1 MLYVVATPIGNLQDI
16 TLRAVETLKSVDL
29 IACEDTRHSRI
40 LLSHYGIQTPTTSYF
55 EYNKLKK
62 GEYLIGLLKEGKD
75 VALISDAGM
84 PGVSDPGFNII
95 RSAVQEGIAVVPIPG
110 PSAFLTA
117 LAVSGKPTDRFVF
130 EGFLP
135 VKSAARRRRLG
146 ELTQETRTVVFYESP
161 HRLLKALQD
170 ILEVLGDREIVICRE
185 LTKKFEEIRREKASL
200 SIAHFSKIT
209 PKGEFVIIL

>member
-40 LLSHYGIQTPTTSYF
+40 LLTHYGITTPTTSYF
-55 EYNKLKK
+55 EHNKLKK
-62 GEYLIGLLKEGKD
+62 GEYLIRLLKEGKD
-75 VALISDAGM
+75 IALISDAGM
-84 PGVSDPGFNII
+84 PGISDPGFNII
-95 RSAVQEGIAVVPIPG
+95 RSAIQEGIAVVPVPG

-117 LAVSGKPTDRFVF
+117 LAISGKPTDKFIF

-146 ELTQETRTVVFYESP
+146 ELAQETRTLVFYESP

-170 ILEVLGDREIVICRE
+170 ILEVLGDREVVICRE
-185 LTKKFEEIRREKASL
+185 LTKKFEEIRREKVSL
-200 SIAHFSKIT
+200 SIAHFSST
-209 PKGEFVIIL
+209 FPKGEFVIIL